1 MTHAV
6 PPCFDQ
12 SKRLVG
18 RALIAMPHLED
29 TPFSKTVSLVCSHD
43 DTHAFGVVI
52 NKPMAGVMV
61 GEVVAE
67 MGIDADQETQAQ
79 PVFFGGPVD
88 LQRGAVLHTLDFLRA
103 ETVPVTDKIGLTATK
118 EALQIIASSARAPKK
133 WMLIMGHAGWEGGQL
148 ENEIKRN
155 DWLSTSATPEL
166 VFGNPTETWGEAM
179 SEIGI
184 SDLGMFDA
192 NDSPV
197 ARPN

>member
-1 MTHAV
+1 MMHTV
-6 PPCFDQ
+6 EPKFDR
-12 SKRLVG
+12 SNRLVG

-29 TPFSKTVSLVCSHD
+29 TPFSKTVSLICSHD
-43 DTHAFGVVI
+43 DSHAFGVVI
-52 NKPMAGVMV
+52 NKPMAGVVV

-67 MGIDADQETQAQ
+67 MGIDADDATQTQ

-118 EALQIIASSARAPKK
+118 EALQVIARSARAPQK

-155 DWLSTSATPEL
+155 DWLSTGATPQL
-166 VFGNPTETWGEAM
+166 VFGNPAETWSEAM
-179 SEIGI
+179 SEIGV

-192 NDSPV
+192 NDSVV